1 MFEFLRRLFRK
12 REVDTNQQLSAA
24 LVGRKS
30 AEESLRQAEEHFQQ
44 LVGGVADYAIFLL
57 DAMGHVVSWNTG
69 AERINGYTA
78 REIIGQ
84 HFSRFYPPEAV
95 ERGWPDEEL
104 RLAAANGRIE
114 DEAWRLRKDGS
125 PYWANVVITAL
136 HDERG
141 SLRGF
146 LKVTR
151 DLTERKRAEE
161 ALRQAHAELEDR
173 VRQRTAELQR
183 ANTELQAEIAE
194 RERLEQEVRRQ
205 LEELVLADRHKNEF
219 LAMLAH
225 ELRNP
230 MAPLR
235 NALHLL
241 KMPGTDSEIA
251 REARDVME
259 RQVKHLVRM
268 VDDLLDISR
277 IVCGRIELRRES
289 VKLQEVVERAVELA
303 QPVIDA
309 QGHELIVTR
318 PAQPVWLNADC
329 VRLAQVISN
338 LLTNAAKY
346 TEKAGRIWLTAG
358 CEDGLAVVRVRDNGI
373 GITPELLP
381 RIFELFVQGDRSL
394 ERTQG
399 GLGIGL
405 TLVRRIVELHGG
417 SVTASSAG
425 TGQGSEF
432 VVRLPALVEEPVTGE
447 QGEPTSPPREAV
459 RPRRILVVDDSVDG
473 AESTAMLL
481 RLWGHTVRTLHD
493 GLSVLATAR
502 EFRPE
507 FILLDIGLPGMSG
520 YDVAMQ
526 LRAQRDLGELVLV
539 AITGYGQPEDRHRSR
554 EAGFDHHLTKPLD
567 PRTLR
572 ALTASPHE
580 FRAVSV

>member
-1 MFEFLRRLFRK
+1 
-12 REVDTNQQLSAA
+12 
-24 LVGRKS
+24 
-30 AEESLRQAEEHFQQ
+30 
-44 LVGGVADYAIFLL
+44 
-57 DAMGHVVSWNTG
+57 
-69 AERINGYTA
+69 
-78 REIIGQ
+78 
-84 HFSRFYPPEAV
+84 
-95 ERGWPDEEL
+95 
-104 RLAAANGRIE
+104 
-114 DEAWRLRKDGS
+114 
-125 PYWANVVITAL
+125 
-136 HDERG
+136 
-141 SLRGF
+141 
-146 LKVTR
+146 
-151 DLTERKRAEE
+151 
-161 ALRQAHAELEDR
+161 
-173 VRQRTAELQR
+173 QR

-259 RQVKHLVRM
+259 RQGKHPVRM

-346 TEKAGRIWLTAG
+346 TEKAGRILLTGG

-381 RIFELFVQGDRSL
+381 HIFELFVQGDQSL

-425 TGQGSEF
+425 PGQGSEF

-473 AESTAMLL
+473 PASTPMLL
-481 RLWGHTVRTLHD
+481 
-493 GLSVLATAR
+493 
-502 EFRPE
+502 
-507 FILLDIGLPGMSG
+507 
-520 YDVAMQ
+520 
-526 LRAQRDLGELVLV
+526 
-539 AITGYGQPEDRHRSR
+539 
-554 EAGFDHHLTKPLD
+554 
-567 PRTLR
+567 
-572 ALTASPHE
+572 
-580 FRAVSV
+580 